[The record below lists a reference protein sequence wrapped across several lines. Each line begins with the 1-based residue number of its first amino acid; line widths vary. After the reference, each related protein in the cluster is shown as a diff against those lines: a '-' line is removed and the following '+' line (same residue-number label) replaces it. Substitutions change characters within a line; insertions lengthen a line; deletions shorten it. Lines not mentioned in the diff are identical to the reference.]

1 MFTYESGYFV
11 GNMRTKDQPE
21 LLNQNEAAEF
31 LGLTPN
37 TLMAWRSRK
46 LPGPAWIKV
55 GGRVKYDVR
64 DLLAYLESRKIHPAE
79 VTR

>member
-1 MFTYESGYFV
+1 
-11 GNMRTKDQPE
+11 MRIKDQPE
-21 LLNQNEAAEF
+21 LLDQNAAAEF

-46 LPGPAWIKV
+46 LPGPAYIKV

-64 DLLAYLESRKIHPAE
+64 DLLAYLESRRVSQSEIA
-79 VTR
+79 R

>member
-1 MFTYESGYFV
+1 
-11 GNMRTKDQPE
+11 MRIKDQPE
-21 LLNQNEAAEF
+21 LLNQGAAAEF

-46 LPGPAWIKV
+46 LPGPAYIKV

-64 DLLAYLESRKIHPAE
+64 DLLAYLESRKVHAAA
-79 VTR
+79 VRD

>member
-1 MFTYESGYFV
+1 
-11 GNMRTKDQPE
+11 MRIKDQPE
-21 LLNQNEAAEF
+21 LLNQSEAAEF

-46 LPGPAWIKV
+46 LPGPAYIKC

-64 DLLAYLESRKIHPAE
+64 DLLAYLEKRKVHAAE
-79 VTR
+79 LPTT